1 MSWQVENIARYVL
14 SLGPVHVN
22 LAKLLLGSDILLS
35 SLYSSVEVVV
45 CTWTESRE
53 LGHPVKLCGIY
64 GIYGHILI
72 WYLWV
77 PVRKK
82 QVLLMY
88 KCDTGGF
95 RRATTFYR
103 CPHTVYMKLHEA
115 TDHCTHATVYYK
127 QGGLLPVYECY
138 MGYIMLPSRL
148 LFFLMYIQNL
158 FLPLRES
165 ESADPDI
172 LPVYRMI
179 PFSISCW
186 TAFVHSTNNV
196 V

>member
-22 LAKLLLGSDILLS
+22 LTKLPLGSDILLS

-64 GIYGHILI
+64 GIYGHI

-82 QVLLMY
+82 QVLLMSSLWPQLHALIVLSVVRIFGIVPFLLADRLASCSIWSQAHKWVGMLIILVIDGNCIYSVY
-88 KCDTGGF
+88 K
-95 RRATTFYR
+95 FY
-103 CPHTVYMKLHEA
+103 
-115 TDHCTHATVYYK
+115 
-127 QGGLLPVYECY
+127 
-138 MGYIMLPSRL
+138 
-148 LFFLMYIQNL
+148 
-158 FLPLRES
+158 
-165 ESADPDI
+165 
-172 LPVYRMI
+172 
-179 PFSISCW
+179 
-186 TAFVHSTNNV
+186 
-196 V
+196 

>member
-1 MSWQVENIARYVL
+1 MMSWQVENIARYVL

-22 LAKLLLGSDILLS
+22 LAKLPLGSDILLS

-64 GIYGHILI
+64 GIYGHI

-88 KCDTGGF
+88 YLASSA
-95 RRATTFYR
+95 R
-103 CPHTVYMKLHEA
+103 VYHEGISM
-115 TDHCTHATVYYK
+115 C
-127 QGGLLPVYECY
+127 
-138 MGYIMLPSRL
+138 L
-148 LFFLMYIQNL
+148 LFT
-158 FLPLRES
+158 
-165 ESADPDI
+165 ESASH
-172 LPVYRMI
+172 
-179 PFSISCW
+179 SINR
-186 TAFVHSTNNV
+186 AVHQEN
-196 V
+196 